1 MQTEEVGVGSAWT
14 GETEWAL
21 VRQRQVVLYLPDMQ
35 LELVTG
41 ETPFGVKVFKRSKG
55 YRLDKDSKQEWSGL
69 EARGSGRQGESLVSE
84 E

>member
-1 MQTEEVGVGSAWT
+1 MQTEGVGVWSAWT

-55 YRLDKDSKQEWSGL
+55 YRLGKDSKQEWSGL
-69 EARGSGRQGESLVSE
+69 RSE
-84 E
+84 GQRATG